1 MRGLVPRRKIG
12 ATLRAALCAAAALI
26 GPPATA
32 APLGTP
38 LLGQAGAALVPGADT
53 QEAMKQK
60 LPQGA
65 QKMADNFNKAG
76 TGGAAPPAAGAPPAA
91 DGTAGGGT
99 SSSAALPANLVKYA
113 PSYVMMVLAI
123 SLGLF
128 VVCRPAGF
136 SLASLAEKKTPK
148 K

>member
-1 MRGLVPRRKIG
+1 MRGIVLG
-12 ATLRAALCAAAALI
+12 AKARTTLWAALWAAAALS
-26 GPPATA
+26 GPLATA

-76 TGGAAPPAAGAPPAA
+76 TGAAAAPPAGGAPPAAG
-91 DGTAGGGT
+91 GTAT
-99 SSSAALPANLVKYA
+99 SAALSENLVKYA

-128 VVCRPAGF
+128 VVCRPPGF